1 MSWSSLKTTVNAKL
15 ACKGCSSQS
24 TAFAIRL
31 LVTTQ
36 QGNSRSNMSQ
46 GHATLLLYLQ
56 MLAWFHLECCELN
69 LDFIHFGPALPSD
82 EQALSSCI
90 PCNACIAG
98 HMHLSQLGV
107 SRA

>member
-1 MSWSSLKTTVNAKL
+1 MSSSRLKATVNAKL
-15 ACKGCSSQS
+15 ACKGCSGQS
-24 TAFAIRL
+24 IGFAIRL
-31 LVTTQ
+31 LVAMQ
-36 QGNSRSNMSQ
+36 QGNSERTMSQ

-56 MLAWFHLECCELN
+56 MLAWIHLECCELN

-98 HMHLSQLGV
+98 HIHLSQLGV